1 MITVTVVS
9 GDTLSG
15 IAASYGTTWE
25 VLYTANETEI
35 GSNPNLITVGTRL
48 VIPSASSSP
57 PPPPATTTV
66 LLTGS
71 QTTVNEAILTGLRA
85 PTTTANMNSLVAWEA
100 HEEPGWSEDSVSH
113 NPLNTTLSMIGA
125 WNINSVGVKEYPTW
139 AEGIQ
144 ATVNTIKFYPLIL
157 QAFRSGNG
165 LIGDTSIRDELL
177 LWSGGG
183 YSSL

>member
-1 MITVTVVS
+1 MINVTVVP

-15 IAASYGTTWE
+15 IAARYGTTWQA
-25 VLYTANETEI
+25 LYTENETEI
-35 GSNPNLITVGTRL
+35 GPNPNLINVGERL
-48 VIPSASSSP
+48 EIPGGTGTP
-57 PPPPATTTV
+57 PPVTTTV
-66 LLTGS
+66 LITGS

-85 PTTTANMNSLVAWEA
+85 PITTANMDSLVAWEA

-125 WNINSVGVKEYPTW
+125 WNINSAGVKQYPTW

-157 QAFRSGNG
+157 SAFRSGNG
-165 LIGDTSIRDELL
+165 LIGNTSISDELL
-177 LWSGGG
+177 LWSGHG
-183 YSSL
+183 YSSV